1 MTSVARVAVDVPLP
15 HLDRVFDYEIPQA
28 MAAAARPGHRVR
40 VRFSGRLVD
49 GFIVDV
55 ADSSGHRLQ
64 PLQRV
69 VTDYPVLT
77 PEVLRLCRAVA
88 DRYAGSL
95 ADVLRAAI
103 PPRHARAEKSAATAP
118 SAEGLPEPVV
128 AAAWTS
134 YVGGPALLGRL
145 ASGAG
150 EVHAVL
156 TCAPGGGVDPAGD
169 WPALLANIAVVAAPH
184 RGVVIVVPDARDL
197 RRVDAALTSA
207 LGSGRHALLTADL
220 GPQRRYSQ
228 FLSVLSGRVRIVLG
242 TRAAV
247 FAPIVDPGVF
257 VIWDDGDESLS
268 EPHAPGW
275 HAREVLALRAHLCG
289 GALVAAGFT
298 RTAETQLWLE
308 TRWAAPVTPRRDV
321 LRRIA
326 PRVVADDSSQDAGP
340 ARLPHRAW
348 EAAKAALGSGPVLVQ
363 VARRGYVPALA
374 CQDCRAAARCAAC
387 GGPLALGSGGGPA
400 PVCRW
405 CGTTEVGRRG
415 GAAGPQATAL
425 SWSCPSC
432 GSGRL
437 RAVTVGSQRTA
448 EELGRAFPGVPVVA
462 SGGDHVVDEVGQE
475 PALVV
480 ATPGAEPEAEGGYAA
495 VLILDAHAHLR
506 RTSLRAGEET
516 ARRWFAAAALARPGA
531 TAIVTADAA
540 SPAVQALVRWDP
552 GWLAQRELAERT
564 ELGLP
569 PAVRSAMVTGSP
581 AAVDDAARELRSV
594 ARVVGPF
601 PAGGRSAGPLG
612 RSDTDPG
619 RQAGRLGRSDA
630 DPGRQAGRLGRSDAD
645 QLRILVTAPRS
656 SGEALAGTL
665 HAIAATRS
673 ARKDPEPLLIAVD
686 PLDWGGE

>member
-1 MTSVARVAVDVPLP
+1 MARVAVDVPLP

-28 MAAAARPGHRVR
+28 MAASALPGHRVR

-49 GFIVDV
+49 GFIVAV

-103 PPRHARAEKSAATAP
+103 PPRHARAEKSALAGQGAHRDGVVDPTTTPSEDLSAP
-118 SAEGLPEPVV
+118 IVGE
-128 AAAWTS
+128 AWDS
-134 YVGGPALLGRL
+134 YVGGPALLSRL
-145 ASGAG
+145 ASGPS

-169 WPALLANIAVVAAPH
+169 WPALLANIASVAAPH

-197 RRVDAALTSA
+197 RRADAALTAA
-207 LGSGRHALLTADL
+207 LGPGRHALLSADL

-228 FLSVLSGRVRIVLG
+228 FLAVLSGRVRIVLG
-242 TRAAV
+242 TRAAA

-326 PRVVADDSSQDAGP
+326 PRVMADDSSQDAGP

-348 EAAKAALGSGPVLVQ
+348 ETAKAALGTGPVLVQ

-374 CQDCRAAARCAAC
+374 CQDCRAAARCTVC
-387 GGPLALGSGGGPA
+387 SGPLALAGAGGSA

-405 CGTTEVGRRG
+405 CGAN
-415 GAAGPQATAL
+415 AAGTRDGLASPPA
-425 SWSCPSC
+425 WHCPSC
-432 GSGRL
+432 GSARL
-437 RAVTVGSQRTA
+437 RAVTVGSRRTA

-462 SGGDHVVDEVGQE
+462 SGGDHVVDRVGAE

-480 ATPGAEPEAEGGYAA
+480 ATPGAEPEADGGYAA
-495 VLILDAHAHLR
+495 VLILDAHVHLM
-506 RTSLRAGEET
+506 RTALRAGEET

-531 TAIVTADAA
+531 TAVVTADAA

-581 AAVDDAARELRSV
+581 AAVDDAARELQAV
-594 ARVVGPF
+594 GRVVGPL
-601 PAGGRSAGPLG
+601 PAGGRP
-612 RSDTDPG
+612 
-619 RQAGRLGRSDA
+619 AGRRGGPDESPERA
-630 DPGRQAGRLGRSDAD
+630 RV
-645 QLRILVTAPRS
+645 LVTAPRS
-656 SGEALAGTL
+656 SGEALAGAL

-673 ARKDPEPLLIAVD
+673 ARKDPEPLVIAVD
-686 PLDWGGE
+686 PLDWGGD